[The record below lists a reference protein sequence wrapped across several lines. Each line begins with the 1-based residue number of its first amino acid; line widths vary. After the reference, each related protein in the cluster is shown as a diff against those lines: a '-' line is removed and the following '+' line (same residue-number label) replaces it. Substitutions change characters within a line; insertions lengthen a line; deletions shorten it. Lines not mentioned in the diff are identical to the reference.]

1 MAPYADKVA
10 TVGGTHVH
18 RRTRR
23 GGKTPPL
30 EKFRGELCFQGKR
43 KLLENPKCKK
53 YIQYSAKILGKLCF
67 KGKRKL
73 LKIQNVKSIFNT
85 VKKFRA
91 NSVSQGKR
99 KLLKNKNGEKIFK
112 TVYPVMG
119 VGRIFSKGESNSG
132 FFEW

>member
-1 MAPYADKVA
+1 
-10 TVGGTHVH
+10 
-18 RRTRR
+18 
-23 GGKTPPL
+23 
-30 EKFRGELCFQGKR
+30 
-43 KLLENPKCKK
+43 LLKNPKCKK
-53 YIQYSAKILGKLCF
+53 YIQYSVKILGKLCF
-67 KGKRKL
+67 QGKRKL
-73 LKIQNVKSIFNT
+73 LKIQNVENLFNT

-99 KLLKNKNGEKIFK
+99 KLLKSKNGEKIFK